1 MQALLWLPLTFALAN
16 HVVAQSPSASSVYIS
31 AEKIEETLKRSIA
44 NNVVDQ
50 PIDAVDV
57 ASPASHR
64 ASVALLHR
72 TKAETSALI
81 HNRVTEI
88 YQIVEGA
95 GTLVVGGTLE
105 EPTAMDL
112 AGVNAGP
119 SQSGIHHGGESRRVG
134 PKDVIIVP
142 AGTAHRFSA
151 LDGPITYLVYRFEP
165 LGGR

>member
-1 MQALLWLPLTFALAN
+1 MQALLWLPLTLVLGN
-16 HVVAQSPSASSVYIS
+16 HVVAQSPSASGVYIS
-31 AEKIEETLKRSIA
+31 AEKIDETLRRSIA
-44 NNVVDQ
+44 DNVIDQ

-57 ASPASHR
+57 TSPALHR
-64 ASVALLHR
+64 ASLALLHR
-72 TKAETSALI
+72 TRAETSALI

-112 AGVNAGP
+112 SRLNAGP
-119 SQSGIHHGGESRRVG
+119 SQSGVHRGGESRRVG

-142 AGTAHRFSA
+142 AGTPHRFSA
-151 LDGPITYLVYRFEP
+151 LEGPITYLVYRFEP
-165 LGGR
+165 K

>member
-1 MQALLWLPLTFALAN
+1 MDNQARHARIRLGFKVCATCISISHMQALLWLPLTLVLSN
-16 HVVAQSPSASSVYIS
+16 HVVAQPPSASGVYIS
-31 AEKIEETLKRSIA
+31 AGTIDETLKRSIA

-57 ASPASHR
+57 ASPSAHR

-105 EPTAMDL
+105 DPAATDL
-112 AGVNAGP
+112 TRVNAGP
-119 SQSGIHHGGESRRVG
+119 SQSGIHRGG
-134 PKDVIIVP
+134 
-142 AGTAHRFSA
+142 
-151 LDGPITYLVYRFEP
+151 
-165 LGGR
+165 